1 CIKKPRPGLGRAADL
16 QGEITRPHTIC
27 RSEGGRCC
35 SSGFHTLSC
44 SGDRAGRRAAQS
56 GGPNYGPTDNR
67 CVNTHTSEQ
76 VYNSSLPSRT
86 NAEVNGQKF
95 SDQDVTGTTSKK
107 HTNSKIEKPR
117 GITQV
122 DGLSGTNE
130 S

>member
-1 CIKKPRPGLGRAADL
+1 VAAAVAAGFIAL
-16 QGEITRPHTIC
+16 TAGAIGQA
-27 RSEGGRCC
+27 GG
-35 SSGFHTLSC
+35 
-44 SGDRAGRRAAQS
+44 AAQS

-86 NAEVNGQKF
+86 KAEVNGQKF

-117 GITQV
+117 
-122 DGLSGTNE
+122 
-130 S
+130 